1 MVTFPHCKINLGL
14 NILRKR
20 EDNFHDIETA
30 FFPLPFYDVLEIVS
44 AENEIQFINTGI
56 SGGAIK
62 NNLCIK
68 AYQLLKKDFPG
79 LPKIKMHLHKTI
91 PAGAGLGAGSADGA
105 FTLSLLNKKYQLN
118 ISQTQLSE
126 YALQLGSDCPFFL
139 MNKPAI
145 AAGRGEQLEGIN
157 LSLAGYKIIII
168 NPAIHIST
176 REVFQQIVPAVPAKR
191 IKNILQQ
198 PIDSWKNDLV
208 NDFEK
213 IVFKAYPQIKTIKD
227 ELYQNGALYAS
238 MTGTGSTVF
247 GIFTQSE
254 EVHIPNENGY
264 LCKAVENL
272 A

>member
-1 MVTFPHCKINLGL
+1 MVTFPNCKINLGL
-14 NILRKR
+14 NIVKKR
-20 EDNFHDIETA
+20 EDGFHEIETA
-30 FFPLPFYDVLEIVS
+30 FFPLPLYDVLEIVS
-44 AENEIQFINTGI
+44 SENETQFVNTGI
-56 SGGAIK
+56 SGGEIK
-62 NNLCIK
+62 NNLCLK
-68 AYQLLKKDFPG
+68 AYELLKKDFAH

-91 PAGAGLGAGSADGA
+91 PVGAGLGGGSADAA

-118 ISQTQLSE
+118 LSPRQLFV

-145 AAGRGEQLEGIN
+145 AKGRGEQLQGIN
-157 LSLAGYKIIII
+157 LSLSGYKIIIV

-176 REVFQQIVPAVPAKR
+176 KELFQQIVPAVPAKR

-198 PIDSWKNDLV
+198 PIESWKNDLV

-213 IVFKAYPQIKTIKD
+213 IVFRIYPQIKTIKD

-247 GIFTQSE
+247 GIFRQND
-254 EVHIPNENGY
+254 EVSLPRQNDYI
-264 LCKAVENL
+264 CKVVENP